1 MDKSTDMI
9 EFQNIKQ
16 LYNRLL
22 PALRT
27 KKSEMNRVGIN
38 YVQEEDI
45 WNYLKEIKW
54 KKANNLSLYEMVNDV
69 LNTDDSLIENYL
81 KNKLKTRKTKPN
93 LEEIE

>member
-1 MDKSTDMI
+1 MDKSTDKI

>member
-1 MDKSTDMI
+1 MDKLTEKI

-27 KKSEMNRVGIN
+27 KKTEMIRYGIN
-38 YVQEEDI
+38 YVSEEDI

-54 KKANNLSLYEMVNDV
+54 KKANNLSLYDMVNDV
-69 LNTDDSLIENYL
+69 LNTDNSYIEDYL
-81 KNKLKTRKTKPN
+81 KKKLKSRKSKPN